1 MKNNFDSIYLLQ
13 LRKMLPH
20 QRMLTILK
28 EYGEYPAQHRQT
40 IWRTMLK
47 VPLNTNA
54 FTDLLKKGPH
64 PCVRRLAEFYPLRD
78 ADMMQRLSRIMSCLA
93 HWSRVFSLPC
103 EWQANFLPTFIF
115 PFVKYL
121 SKNSL
126 HAFETIV
133 TILLNQCQLWMEF
146 CPVEPINYLGM
157 CENILAHFEPT
168 LSKFYRLQGVQ
179 SKVFAW
185 TLARTA
191 FTEALD
197 EPQWLQLW
205 DHVVSGPS
213 YFLVFA
219 IVAFNSMHK
228 ATIIRLYN
236 VEAVE
241 KYFDEPPVM
250 DMNAFLKRIY
260 HFMAKCPERL
270 HPKQYMVEF
279 EPLAND
285 QYQKFTNY
293 PKQLFDK
300 RAKTADVLVQE
311 RQLISKKYAELERIE
326 MAMIDRL
333 GNTMRADEHQRRMR
347 NVELAYEETMLREL
361 EHVEQQRKHLI
372 LYERQI
378 YDREMAIHLAQIES
392 EQQHV
397 IDERKS
403 ELQSVV
409 NQCER
414 NVSAKFKFTFFAMS
428 GFGFQSIDGFRLSF
442 FSGRKSVMKP
452 ISLRLKRLFGNAR

>member
-1 MKNNFDSIYLLQ
+1 
-13 LRKMLPH
+13 MLPH

-28 EYGEYPAQHRQT
+28 EYGEYPAEHRQN

-47 VPLNTNA
+47 LPLNANA

-64 PCVRRLAEFYPLRD
+64 PCVRRLYESYPLRD
-78 ADMMQRLSRIMSCLA
+78 ADLMKQLSTIMSCLA
-93 HWSRVFSLPC
+93 HWSCVFSLPC

-115 PFVKYL
+115 PFVKYI
-121 SKNSL
+121 SRNSL
-126 HAFETIV
+126 LAFETIV

-146 CPVEPINYLGM
+146 CPVEPINYLGL

-168 LSKFYRLQGVQ
+168 LSKFYGLQGVQ

-185 TLARTA
+185 SLARTA

-236 VEAVE
+236 AEAIE
-241 KYFDEPPVM
+241 RYFDEPPAM

-260 HFMAKCPERL
+260 HFMAQCPERL
-270 HPKQYMVEF
+270 HPKQYMVDF

-300 RAKTADVLVQE
+300 RAKCADGLVQE

-326 MAMIDRL
+326 LAMIDRL
-333 GNTMRADEHQRRMR
+333 GNAMRADEHQRRMR

-361 EHVEQQRKHLI
+361 ERVEQQRKHLI

-378 YDREMAIHLAQIES
+378 YDREMAFRLAQIES

-414 NVSAKFKFTFFAMS
+414 NVSAKFKFDFFATS
-428 GFGFQSIDGFRLSF
+428 GLFSNRLMVSVF
-442 FSGRKSVMKP
+442 HSFSGRKSVMKP
-452 ISLRLKRLFGNAR
+452 ISLRLKRLFGSVR